1 MLFNPTTFQ
10 CSTYKRFNATATIER
25 FEELE
30 VWKTARKLIN
40 RVYEH
45 TQQEPFAKDF
55 GLRDQIQRASV
66 SVMSNIAEGFESRT
80 QSIFVD
86 HLGRAR
92 GSAGKV
98 RAQLYVASDQ
108 GYLSDAEFEAT
119 YDLADKA
126 SRQLFRLIQYL
137 ESKPNASRVQEKSV
151 EYQINLDTPE

>member
-1 MLFNPTTFQ
+1 MG
-10 CSTYKRFNATATIER
+10 TIER

-30 VWKTARKLIN
+30 VWDTARKLTN

-45 TQQEPFAKDF
+45 TQQKPFSKDF
-55 GLRDQIQRASV
+55 GLRDQIQRAAV

-92 GSAGKV
+92 GSAGEV
-98 RAQLYVASDQ
+98 RAQLYVAYDQ
-108 GYLSDAEFEAT
+108 GYLSEAEFETT

-137 ESKPNASRVQEKSV
+137 KSKPNASRVQENGTQ
-151 EYQINLDTPE
+151 YQINLDAPE

>member
-1 MLFNPTTFQ
+1 
-10 CSTYKRFNATATIER
+10 
-25 FEELE
+25 
-30 VWKTARKLIN
+30 
-40 RVYEH
+40 
-45 TQQEPFAKDF
+45 
-55 GLRDQIQRASV
+55 
-66 SVMSNIAEGFESRT
+66 
-80 QSIFVD
+80 
-86 HLGRAR
+86 
-92 GSAGKV
+92 V

>member
-1 MLFNPTTFQ
+1 M
-10 CSTYKRFNATATIER
+10 ATIER
-25 FEELE
+25 FEELD
-30 VWKTARKLIN
+30 VWQTARTLTNHI
-40 RVYEH
+40 YDH
-45 TQQEPFAKDF
+45 TQQDPFAKDF

-80 QSIFVD
+80 QNIFVD

-92 GSAGKV
+92 GSAGEV
-98 RAQLYVASDQ
+98 RAQLYVAHDQ

-137 ESKPNASRVQEKSV
+137 ESRPNASRVQEKSV
-151 EYQINLDTPE
+151 EYQINLDAPE

>member
-1 MLFNPTTFQ
+1 M
-10 CSTYKRFNATATIER
+10 ATIER

-30 VWKTARKLIN
+30 VWKTARKLTK

-80 QSIFVD
+80 QSIFVDHFVD

>member
-1 MLFNPTTFQ
+1 M
-10 CSTYKRFNATATIER
+10 ATIER
-25 FEELE
+25 FEKLE
-30 VWKTARKLIN
+30 VWKTARKLTN
-40 RVYEH
+40 RVYKH

-55 GLRDQIQRASV
+55 GRRDQIQRASV

-92 GSAGKV
+92 GSAGEV

-137 ESKPNASRVQEKSV
+137 ESKPNASRVR
-151 EYQINLDTPE
+151 